1 MYTISLFKIGGILM
15 KFKKLLALL
24 MVSTSL
30 VATLSGCGGKKDA
43 SPSSTTPSA
52 SVDPNKYAVTKPI
65 TIEWWHALE
74 SQYQPTLDKVIQNFQ
89 SKNPNITVKAV
100 FQGSYADLNEKL
112 VAASAAGT
120 GLPALTVA
128 NTPYVAQ
135 YGDAGICEDLNPYIQ
150 ATKFDIKDFGS
161 GLITASSFDKKQVSL
176 PFQIS
181 TQVMY
186 YNMDMAAA
194 EGIQIPKKWSEMDAF
209 VAKAAKVS
217 GGTTSRYAT
226 VVPGWDQWYFEPF
239 FINNGIKIVDTKANK
254 TDLNSDKALTIAK
267 SIQKWQKDGSAY
279 LAYGKDASANMRQ
292 TFLDGKAF
300 SVIHT
305 SSLYD
310 MYVKNAKFKVGMA
323 WLPSGDTSY
332 SEIGGNVLLIPE
344 KNTQEV
350 KNAAWAL
357 LSYLESPEVNM
368 IWAKET
374 GYMPTR
380 NSVINTQAG
389 KDFLKEKP
397 TFQVIFDNLNNIQP
411 RIQHPAYS
419 QLATIWMQN
428 LAKGVIEG
436 QDLKKLMD
444 DGAKQINEVLGDK

>member
-1 MYTISLFKIGGILM
+1 M
-15 KFKKLLALL
+15 KFKKLLFLL
-24 MVSTSL
+24 MVSVPL
-30 VATLSGCGGKKDA
+30 VVTLAGCGGKKEA
-43 SPSSTTPSA
+43 TPSA
-52 SVDPNKYAVTKPI
+52 TNPSANVTPNKYAVTQPI

-74 SQYQPTLDKVIQNFQ
+74 SQYQPTLDKVIQDFK

-100 FQGSYADLNEKL
+100 YQGSYGDLNEKL
-112 VAASAAGT
+112 VAAAAAGS

-135 YGDAGICEDLNPYIQ
+135 YGDAGLCEDLSPYIQ
-150 ATKFDIKDFGS
+150 ATKFDIKDFGT
-161 GLITASSFDKKQVSL
+161 GLIAASSFNGKQVSL

-186 YNMDMAAA
+186 YNKDMADA
-194 EGIQIPKKWSEMDAF
+194 EGIQIPKKWSDMDAF
-209 VAKAAKVS
+209 VTKVAKVS
-217 GGTTSRYAT
+217 GGTTTRYAT
-226 VVPGWDQWYFEPF
+226 VIPGWDQWYFEPF
-239 FINNGIKIVDTKANK
+239 FINNGVKIIDSKTNK
-254 TDLNSDKALTIAK
+254 TDLNSDKALSIAK
-267 SIQKWQKDGSAY
+267 SIQKWQKDGTAY
-279 LAYGKDASANMRQ
+279 LAYGKDASSNMRQ
-292 TFLDGKAF
+292 AFMDGKAF

-305 SSLYD
+305 SSLYN
-310 MYVKNAKFKVGMA
+310 MYVQNAKFKVGMA

-344 KNTQEV
+344 KNSQDV
-350 KNAAWAL
+350 KNAAWSL
-357 LSYLESPEVNM
+357 LSYLESPDVNM

-397 TFQVIFDNLNNIQP
+397 SFQVIFDNLNNIQP

-419 QLATIWMQN
+419 QLATIWMQS
-428 LAKGVIEG
+428 LAKAVIED
-436 QDLKKLMD
+436 QDMKTIMD
-444 DGAKQINEVLGDK
+444 NGVKQINEVLSDK